1 MCVCAKIQE
10 TPEFL
15 LLKSFLERSLGW
27 EGGSQGRGYMYTYN
41 WFMMLYSRTQHNI
54 VKQLFSN
61 FKKLR
66 LRNSRNRKNRISLS
80 ADKKCI
86 NRNLEFYSGT
96 FLTVHIWNVWYI
108 LYLKLFGEIK
118 IELLF
123 SFTRLFLHH
132 LYTVYHFSQK
142 RSSFSSSKVLHTF
155 GCLGILFH
163 SFIYLFSR

>member
-1 MCVCAKIQE
+1 MRVCQNPGNSRILTFEIILRKVFGA
-10 TPEFL
+10 
-15 LLKSFLERSLGW
+15 
-27 EGGSQGRGYMYTYN
+27 GGRLTRKGYMYTYN